1 MKSLVSALSLWPNC
15 IAALISL
22 AISPVSQDPNMVW
35 VYTGVACG
43 AFAFGIIY
51 YYLFRHYDTI
61 DEEYRLNKLNE
72 KVPHATPALDLD
84 PMTMETPWDKDAKL

>member
-15 IAALISL
+15 VAALISL

-43 AFAFGIIY
+43 AFVFGIIY
-51 YYLFRHYDTI
+51 YFLFRHYDVI
-61 DEEYRLNKLNE
+61 DEEYRLKKLNE
-72 KVPHATPALDLD
+72 SSASPILDLD
-84 PMTMETPWDKDAKL
+84 PMTMDTPWDKNAVL